1 MSLREKHAWVYQ
13 VESQYTP
20 YTDTGIWSI
29 YLGTDFDDLHKAILG
44 VHKELEALQN
54 KPLSDA
60 ALRRAKRQLLAQQL
74 IASENKEG
82 WVLSAA
88 KNYFL
93 HQKVSTVAQIQE
105 RLNAI
110 TAQQL
115 QEVARRYFAYE
126 NRSQLVFK

>member
-1 MSLREKHAWVYQ
+1 
-13 VESQYTP
+13 
-20 YTDTGIWSI
+20 
-29 YLGTDFDDLHKAILG
+29 
-44 VHKELEALQN
+44 LQN